1 MGEKTRSTGWDW
13 LGKEK
18 LRAKGKPEVEK
29 KGYTEQEKKS
39 QKQGQKV

>member
-1 MGEKTRSTGWDW
+1 MGEKTRGTGWDW

-18 LRAKGKPEVEK
+18 LRAKRKPEVEK
-29 KGYTEQEKKS
+29 KGEKKS